1 MPNFDHMTV
10 KVETYVRTDRQKGW
24 GGQLWEISD
33 DSVWTLKIQI

>member
-10 KVETYVRTDRQKGW
+10 KVETYVRTDRQKG